1 MKRIK
6 ITSKLSP
13 RIRHT
18 GPAEP
23 LVDPESIAAALDAKL
38 VDTIPL
44 GLAPPALHALRAEI
58 SSRLTSTGGRPALAG
73 TVRRQKIPL
82 NDEDWARLLRLAR
95 RFDQDRIHPTP
106 GQVASAL
113 LCISLANLDL
123 AESLLRAREPIPD
136 LLWTQ
141 REAPTGGRLR
151 AFVAQ
156 FRGVTVT
163 EGTDPVSEETTK
175 RLYRCRAESL
185 KNELE

>member
-18 GPAEP
+18 GLAERSVNP
-23 LVDPESIAAALDAKL
+23 KSVAEALDAKL

-44 GLAPPALHALRAEI
+44 GLAPPALRALRAEI
-58 SSRLTSTGGRPALAG
+58 ASRLTSTGGWPALAG

-82 NDEDWARLLRLAR
+82 NHDDWQRLLSLAR

-113 LCISLANLDL
+113 LRISLSNLDL
-123 AESLLRAREPIPD
+123 A
-136 LLWTQ
+136 
-141 REAPTGGRLR
+141 
-151 AFVAQ
+151 
-156 FRGVTVT
+156 
-163 EGTDPVSEETTK
+163 K
-175 RLYRCRAESL
+175 
-185 KNELE
+185 